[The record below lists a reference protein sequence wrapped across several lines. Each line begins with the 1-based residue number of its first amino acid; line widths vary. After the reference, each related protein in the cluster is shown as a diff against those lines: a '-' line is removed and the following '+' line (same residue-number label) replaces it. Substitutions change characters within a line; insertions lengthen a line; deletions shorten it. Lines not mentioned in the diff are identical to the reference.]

1 MARRCEGKIA
11 VITGGGSGIG
21 RATALLLAEEG
32 ASIVVADIS
41 PQGGQET
48 VQMVEGAGGTAA
60 FVSADV
66 TEPDQV
72 SGMVESAISQFGGV
86 DFLFANAGV
95 PGVDKPLVD
104 WDDEEWEQVI
114 SVNLTGTFNTC
125 RAVIP
130 AMIERGGGAIVAT
143 TSDAGIANA
152 PFTSGYNA
160 SKAGVISLVK
170 TLAAECAPY
179 GIRVNAVSPGEVD
192 TPMGLKALFPD
203 NPEIVEVY
211 KKIIPLNRIGTPE
224 EIAQAVLFLIS
235 EAASYVTGIVLPVDG
250 GILLR
255 NEAMW
260 LMGETFQDGEEK

>member
-1 MARRCEGKIA
+1 MARRCENKVAI
-11 VITGGGSGIG
+11 ITGGGSGIG
-21 RATALLLAEEG
+21 RATALVLAEEG

-41 PQGGQET
+41 QEGGQET
-48 VQMVEGAGGTAA
+48 VRLVEEKDGKAI
-60 FVSADV
+60 FVPTDV
-66 TEPDQV
+66 TRPDQL
-72 SGMVESAISQFGGV
+72 SGMVESALSQFGGI
-86 DFLFANAGV
+86 DILFANAGV

-104 WDDEEWEQVI
+104 WDDVEWEQVI

-143 TSDAGIANA
+143 SSDAGIANA
-152 PFTSGYNA
+152 PFTCGYNA

-203 NPEIVEVY
+203 NPEIVDIY
-211 KKIIPLNRIGTPE
+211 KKIIPMNRIGTPE
-224 EIAQAVLFLIS
+224 EMAQAVLFLVS

-255 NEAMW
+255 NEAIW
-260 LMGETFQDGEEK
+260 LMGEMFQDDEEK

>member
-1 MARRCEGKIA
+1 MARRCEGKVAI
-11 VITGGGSGIG
+11 ITGGGSGIG
-21 RATALLLAEEG
+21 RATAVLLASEG
-32 ASIVVADIS
+32 ASVVVGDIS
-41 PQGGQET
+41 QDGSQET
-48 VQMVEGAGGTAA
+48 VKLVEEAGGKAT

-66 TEPDQV
+66 SKTDQV
-72 SGMVESAISQFGGV
+72 SAMVETAVSEFGGV
-86 DFLFANAGV
+86 DILFANAGV
-95 PGVDKPLVD
+95 PGPDKPLVD
-104 WDDEEWEQVI
+104 WADEEWEQVI

-130 AMIERGGGAIVAT
+130 AMAERGGGAIVAT

-170 TLAAECAPY
+170 TLATECAPM

-203 NPEIVEVY
+203 NPEIIEIY
-211 KKIIPLNRIGTPE
+211 KKIIPLNRIGTPD
-224 EIAQAVLFLIS
+224 EIAQAVLFLVS

-255 NEAMW
+255 NEAIW
-260 LMGETFQDGEEK
+260 LMDEMFQDDEEK